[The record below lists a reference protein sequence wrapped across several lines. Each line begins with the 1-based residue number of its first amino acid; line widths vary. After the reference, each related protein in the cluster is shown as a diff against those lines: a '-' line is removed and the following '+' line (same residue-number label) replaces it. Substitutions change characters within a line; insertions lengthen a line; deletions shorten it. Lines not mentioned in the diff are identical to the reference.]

1 MFLQVSISCDYQQ
14 MGKNYISNLV
24 YNLLGSTSD
33 ILGFLRQ
40 HKETEDK
47 RQESELQQMGLCSL
61 LHTVKGSLFLKG
73 S

>member
-40 HKETEDK
+40 HKETEDRK
-47 RQESELQQMGLCSL
+47 VIE
-61 LHTVKGSLFLKG
+61 V
-73 S
+73 